1 MGHMLTAAE
10 NSTLSRNPM
19 NPKERTPPHSAKI
32 SRTIREI
39 DPAEW
44 DRLFPETLESYPFV
58 RTIEE
63 TLGQQFTFY
72 YVSIYQGTRC
82 VGLVPCFV
90 MDYSLTTTTGSF
102 VKPLMSAIERVMPRA
117 FTIRML
123 VCGSPTGEG
132 RIGIAE
138 TARQEIVDVLL
149 ETLRSIAK
157 HERLGLLAFK
167 DFSNRHAWLF
177 ETLETAGFHRMPG
190 YPAAWLDMDFP
201 SWEAYL
207 ASLSKATRKDLK
219 RKFSKLPS
227 ASTITLE
234 VRTSLGNE
242 IDETYALYRKTLEKS
257 DTHFEVLT
265 KAFFQR
271 LSEHVPASTKY
282 FLWRMNGKLVAF
294 DLCLASSTLLLD
306 EYIGMDY
313 SVAYQYHLYFVTF
326 RDIFKWCLANGIRRY
341 ESGVLNYEPKKR
353 LDFTFS
359 PRINYV
365 KHTNRLLDAVVFSPL
380 AKLLNPERFDPILKT
395 LKHDQADAA
404 T

>member
-1 MGHMLTAAE
+1 MLATAE
-10 NSTLSRNPM
+10 DSTLSRNLM
-19 NPKERTPPHSAKI
+19 SSKQRTPPYSTKI

-44 DRLFPETLESYPFV
+44 DRLFPETLERYPFV
-58 RTIEE
+58 QTIEE

-72 YVSIYQGTRC
+72 YVSIYQGACC
-82 VGLVPCFV
+82 VCLVPCFV
-90 MDYSLTTTTGSF
+90 MDYSLTTTTGGF
-102 VKPLMSAIERVMPRA
+102 VKPLMSAIERMMPRA
-117 FTIRML
+117 FTMRVLI
-123 VCGSPTGEG
+123 CGSPTGEG

-157 HERLGLLAFK
+157 HERLSVLVFK
-167 DFSNRHAWLF
+167 DFSDRYTWLF
-177 ETLETAGFHRMPG
+177 QALNTAGFHRMPS
-190 YPAAWLDMDFP
+190 YPAAWLDINAR

-227 ASTITLE
+227 ESAITME
-234 VRTSLGNE
+234 VRTSLGE
-242 IDETYALYRKTLEKS
+242 DIDDAYVLYRKTLEKS
-257 DTHFEVLT
+257 NIHFEVLT

-271 LSEHVPASTKY
+271 LPEYVPDSTKY

-313 SVAYQYHLYFVTF
+313 DVAYQYHLYFVTF
-326 RDIFKWCLANGIRRY
+326 RDMFNWCLTQGIRRY

-365 KHTNRLLDAVVFSPL
+365 KHTNRLLDAVVFTPL

-395 LKHDQADAA
+395 LKHDQVDA
-404 T
+404 TT